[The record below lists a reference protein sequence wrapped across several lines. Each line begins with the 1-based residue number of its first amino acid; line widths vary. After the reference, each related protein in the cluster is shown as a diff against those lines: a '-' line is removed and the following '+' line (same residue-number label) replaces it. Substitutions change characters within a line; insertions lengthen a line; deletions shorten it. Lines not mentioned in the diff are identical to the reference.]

1 MAEQHEHIDYELI
14 TRYLAG
20 ETLPE
25 ESLRVERWLE
35 ASVENQKAFGKI
47 EMLWDQSGKTVHV
60 EEADVDVDQ
69 GWARLKGTI
78 QQNNPAP
85 SPAVQEPKT
94 RSLFYYVSRVAAVLV
109 IGVGMYLVYDSITG
123 SPEKTILSATHQPV
137 TDSLPDGSVISLNTM
152 SKLIFSEDFDNK
164 NREVSLVGEAHFDVV
179 SNPDKPFVVNIEGV
193 EVTVLGTSFFVNAY
207 DSLSE
212 IIIGVEEGRVAV
224 KPENADEA
232 VVLQKGESLSIDRST
247 KKVNPKPFEPND
259 LYWKS
264 KTLIFHNQALEEVF
278 FTLER
283 IYDIHVSVENPDIL
297 HCRLT
302 AKFYGEDIE
311 QIFDIINTNFNLSTT
326 HEKNLFVVSGK
337 GCD

>member
-25 ESLRVERWLE
+25 ESLKVEQWLE
-35 ASVENQKAFGKI
+35 ESAGNRKAFGKI
-47 EMLWDQSGKTVHV
+47 EMLWDQSGKTIHAK
-60 EEADVDVDQ
+60 EAEVDVDQ
-69 GWARLKGTI
+69 GWARLKGKI

-85 SPAVQEPKT
+85 SPAAQEPKT
-94 RSLFYYVSRVAAVLV
+94 RSLVYYVSRMAAALV
-109 IGVGMYLVYDSITG
+109 IGLGMYLVYDSITG
-123 SPEKTILSATHQPV
+123 STEKTILSAKQQPV

-152 SKLIFSEDFDNK
+152 SKLIFSGDFNK
-164 NREVSLVGEAHFDVV
+164 ANREVSLTGEAHFDVA

-193 EVTVLGTSFFVNAY
+193 QVTVLGTSFYVNAY

-212 IIIGVEEGRVAV
+212 ITIGVEEGRVAV
-224 KPENADEA
+224 KPENAGEV

-247 KKVNPKPFEPND
+247 KKVNPKSFEPND

-264 KTLIFHNQALEEVF
+264 KTLIFHNEALEEVF

-283 IYDIHVSVENPDIL
+283 IYGVHVSVENPDIL
-297 HCRLT
+297 DCRLT

-311 QIFDIINTNFNLSTT
+311 QIFDIINTNFNLSAT
-326 HEKNLFVVSGK
+326 HEKNLFIVSGK